1 MGGSKQNKK
10 GDHLFLK
17 DGSKLKI
24 LSTELYVRDEEVYNF
39 EVKDNHNYFVS
50 DQAILVHNNCD
61 FIRKLFAN
69 NINDIETF
77 LHN

>member
-1 MGGSKQNKK
+1 M
-10 GDHLFLK
+10 
-17 DGSKLKI
+17 
-24 LSTELYVRDEEVYNF
+24 YNF

-77 LHN
+77 SAQLKRLEILYQILQKSRLS